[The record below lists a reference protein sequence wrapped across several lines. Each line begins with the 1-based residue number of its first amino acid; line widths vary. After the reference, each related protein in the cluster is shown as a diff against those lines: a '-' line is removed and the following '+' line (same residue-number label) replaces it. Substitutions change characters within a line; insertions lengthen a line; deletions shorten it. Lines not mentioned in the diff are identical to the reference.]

1 MLPVKRGKPFCSMK
15 KYVKQNAQRIATSSN
30 RDFLLST
37 TFMNENGQMVNVIMN
52 ESDNDTDVNL
62 WIEGKAT
69 KLFSPAHSIQTV
81 LL

>member
-1 MLPVKRGKPFCSMK
+1 MK
-15 KYVKQNAQRIATSSN
+15 TYVKQNAQRIATSSN

-52 ESDNDTDVNL
+52 ESDNDTD
-62 WIEGKAT
+62 
-69 KLFSPAHSIQTV
+69 AHSIQTV

>member
-1 MLPVKRGKPFCSMK
+1 
-15 KYVKQNAQRIATSSN
+15 
-30 RDFLLST
+30 
-37 TFMNENGQMVNVIMN
+37 MNENGQMVNVIMN